1 MLTRRM
7 HSAELVPVSAIIFG
21 HARSDTIHSVI
32 ANRSEAGRWQLTDE
46 ELAPQLW

>member
-1 MLTRRM
+1 M
-7 HSAELVPVSAIIFG
+7 HSAELVPVSAIVLG
-21 HARSDTIHSVI
+21 HACSDPIYSVI